1 MGTYSRFSVGFFG
14 LFCSFSSWFLLLLLT
29 AGRLSADPVSRKKV
43 GAWPNARAREIK
55 KAPRGLGSVS
65 KPVAKRVFV
74 PRCHP
79 VRPPHE
85 KRDGV
90 FRLVE

>member
-43 GAWPNARAREIK
+43 GVMGLKRACAYKKK
-55 KAPRGLGSVS
+55 KAPKGLYQ
-65 KPVAKRVFV
+65 
-74 PRCHP
+74 
-79 VRPPHE
+79 
-85 KRDGV
+85 
-90 FRLVE
+90 